1 MERGESCRVE
11 LLRGSNFTNKNEAAP
26 LLDVESVMNGNLLK
40 EKPRSRVLLNS
51 VMRSRPAL
59 YVVATAAVCF
69 GVCAVLLHPD
79 KVGDFAVSIH
89 RSLFD
94 RP

>member
-1 MERGESCRVE
+1 MM
-11 LLRGSNFTNKNEAAP
+11 GSNYTNSEAAP
-26 LLDVESVMNGNLLK
+26 LLDVELVMNGNLFK
-40 EKPRSRVLLNS
+40 EKPRSRFLLNS
-51 VMRSRPAL
+51 FLRSRPAL
-59 YVVATAAVCF
+59 YLVATAAVCF

-79 KVGDFAVSIH
+79 KVGEFAVSIH